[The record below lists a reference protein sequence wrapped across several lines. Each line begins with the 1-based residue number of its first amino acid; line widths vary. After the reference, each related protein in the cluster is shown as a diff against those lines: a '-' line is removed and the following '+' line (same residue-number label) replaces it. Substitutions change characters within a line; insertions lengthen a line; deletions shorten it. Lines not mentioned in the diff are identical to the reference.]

1 MEEQLKNIFD
11 KLNKIITGDIAI
23 AERLDRIEML
33 ERQNH
38 VLNNANTGGTTVTNI
53 VLGGTLFQ
61 NGATFTAAREAPRTS
76 GKKEYSDK
84 QVADALLNVVG
95 KNKVIDNKQKWAG
108 AYWLLRWECNY
119 PVKPLDFCQKIEQL
133 PFSRELAIKCDYNNI
148 RPLSTLSFMNQDAR
162 FPEAVNCPKSEKAVF
177 LQMRS
182 VVIELEKELEKTLS
196 QPDDFSNLF
205 AIR

>member
-1 MEEQLKNIFD
+1 MEEELQNIFD
-11 KLNKIITGDIAI
+11 KLDKLITKENNIV
-23 AERLDRIEML
+23 EKLDRIERL
-33 ERQNH
+33 EKQNP
-38 VLNNANTGGTTVTNI
+38 VLNNSNSGGTTVI
-53 VLGGTLFQ
+53 VFGGTLFQ
-61 NGATFTAAREAPRTS
+61 NGATFNAEREALRMPER
-76 GKKEYSDK
+76 KVYSEK

-148 RPLSTLSFMNQDAR
+148 RSLSTLSFMNQDAR
-162 FPEAVNCPKSEKAVF
+162 CLEAVICPKSEKSIF

-196 QPDDFSNLF
+196 QPDDFSNLL